1 MKVLLAVEQT
11 RISVGAIRILT
22 KLTLPGGSDLIL
34 LHVNPIPQKLTGLA
48 KERILKI
55 SQQVQEVQKDAL
67 EQARLFLG
75 KVEQTLQSAECEF
88 FSDGEKGI
96 SWRGDFKNYF
106 KEGSG
111 SGGPRNPRLFQ
122 SDGFFAR

>member
-34 LHVNPIPQKLTGLA
+34 LYVNPIPQKMTGLA

-55 SQQVQEVQKDAL
+55 SQQVQELQKDAL

-75 KVEQTLQSAECEF
+75 KVEQTLQWQNVHF
-88 FSDGEKGI
+88 FR
-96 SWRGDFKNYF
+96 W
-106 KEGSG
+106 
-111 SGGPRNPRLFQ
+111 
-122 SDGFFAR
+122 